1 MGALG
6 TSSARSRA
14 RTWPVSTMAH
24 SSLLTCFPTRKS
36 AMSSIGFCV
45 AERPMRVGRRCCC
58 SSRSAARRSSDRL
71 RCAPRLLPA
80 SAWISSTMTLR
91 TVFSMR
97 RPESELSRMNSDSG
111 VVTRMCGGWR
121 RIRVRSPAGVSPV
134 RTTVRMSTSGSCCI
148 NSSSRMPA
156 SGSDKFFWMS
166 LDSALSGE
174 MYSTRV
180 SSGSG
185 RSRPSR
191 TSSSMAARKA
201 ASVLPEPVGAAM
213 RVCWC
218 RRMAGQAWAWT
229 SVARA
234 NWRRTHAAPAGW
246 FSWCGLAFSLR
257 IRGPGGACGAG
268 SRGLFAMLPI
278 LFHAPLR
285 DFVTVAR
292 WDETMICRG
301 HSSSMNGLFLYCRAG
316 FENECAAE
324 IQFHAGRYG
333 MAGYVKTKPDSGYVL
348 LHLHEEGAAARL
360 HADLPFA
367 ELIFTRQWFVVT
379 ALLKDLPV
387 TDRVSALLAGGEG
400 LPESPRELFL
410 ETPDTNEAKE
420 LSGLCRALQRPMEI
434 AARIG
439 KDRPS
444 DHVGLRLHCCLLSG
458 TAAYVGYASR
468 RNSAPWAMGIPR
480 LRFPGGATWQL
491 VQRHLRVVAVDNGAI
506 DAALM
511 ESGLVEH
518 VRADGFRYR
527 PGEPVD
533 WKVCDIVEQP
543 IRVAELAARWSAADL
558 CRHSI
563 FNLKLPMKKRYQ
575 EIQRCLALMHDIL
588 SDAGVDY
595 RLACKQLYHDREEV
609 TVYLRRL

>member
-1 MGALG
+1 
-6 TSSARSRA
+6 
-14 RTWPVSTMAH
+14 
-24 SSLLTCFPTRKS
+24 
-36 AMSSIGFCV
+36 
-45 AERPMRVGRRCCC
+45 
-58 SSRSAARRSSDRL
+58 
-71 RCAPRLLPA
+71 
-80 SAWISSTMTLR
+80 
-91 TVFSMR
+91 
-97 RPESELSRMNSDSG
+97 
-111 VVTRMCGGWR
+111 
-121 RIRVRSPAGVSPV
+121 
-134 RTTVRMSTSGSCCI
+134 
-148 NSSSRMPA
+148 
-156 SGSDKFFWMS
+156 
-166 LDSALSGE
+166 
-174 MYSTRV
+174 
-180 SSGSG
+180 
-185 RSRPSR
+185 
-191 TSSSMAARKA
+191 
-201 ASVLPEPVGAAM
+201 
-213 RVCWC
+213 
-218 RRMAGQAWAWT
+218 
-229 SVARA
+229 
-234 NWRRTHAAPAGW
+234 
-246 FSWCGLAFSLR
+246 
-257 IRGPGGACGAG
+257 
-268 SRGLFAMLPI
+268 
-278 LFHAPLR
+278 
-285 DFVTVAR
+285 
-292 WDETMICRG
+292 
-301 HSSSMNGLFLYCRAG
+301 MNGLFLYCRAG

-387 TDRVSALLAGGEG
+387 TDRVSALLAGVEG

-480 LRFPGGATWQL
+480 LRFPRGAPSRSTLKLEEAFLCLLTPEEQEASLQPGMRAVDLGAAPGGWTWQL
-491 VQRHLRVVAVDNGAI
+491 VHRHLRVVAVDNGAI

-533 WKVCDIVEQP
+533 WMVCDIVEQP